1 MGLDLDAIVD
11 DGDPYEFTFGGE
23 VYSLPADPDLKFLE
37 YLAEGAF
44 QAALWVVLGE
54 AQYQRLDASSAS
66 LTTKRAK
73 ALFDDYT
80 KSLGIDPGK
89 SGGPPKSSKRTGRR

>member
-11 DGDPYEFTFGGE
+11 DGEPYEFTFGGE
-23 VYSLPADPDLKFLE
+23 AYQLPPDPDLKFLE

-44 QAALWVVLGE
+44 QAALWTVLGE
-54 AQYQRLDASSAS
+54 EQYARLDASPAA

-89 SGGPPKSSKRTGRR
+89 SSGPPRSSKRTGRR